1 MKSVFSFGMLLFM
14 PFGIGWAQSTVGDIV
29 PFVTTSE
36 EVLHVMFELAKIQ
49 EGDVLL
55 DLGSGDGRIPI
66 AASKR
71 FGIKSLGVEIDPD
84 LVQLAD
90 SLAKDAGVE
99 DLVKFYQGDLFAFDF
114 NQASILIIYLFPDIN
129 EKLLPKIQA
138 MPKGS
143 RVISHQYPIG
153 DWEPLKTVEVIGVD
167 GKIQRLMYWEVE

>member
-1 MKSVFSFGMLLFM
+1 MKSRGF
-14 PFGIGWAQSTVGDIV
+14 IGWLLYLCFGTALAQTTVGDIV

-36 EVLHVMFELAKIQ
+36 EVMQVMFELAGIQ

-71 FGIKSLGVEIDPD
+71 FGIKSLGVEIDSE

-90 SLAKDAGVE
+90 SLAKEARVD

-143 RVISHQYPIG
+143 RIISHQYPIG
-153 DWEPLKTVEVIGVD
+153 DWEPLRTVEVITLD
-167 GKIQRLMYWEVE
+167 GKVQRLMYWEVE